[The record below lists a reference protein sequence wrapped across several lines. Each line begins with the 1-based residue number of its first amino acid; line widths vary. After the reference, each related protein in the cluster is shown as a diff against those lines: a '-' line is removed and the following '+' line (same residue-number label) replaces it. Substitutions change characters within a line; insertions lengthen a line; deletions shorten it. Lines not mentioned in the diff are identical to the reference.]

1 MPSHGQ
7 AVVTGGFS
15 NIFRYGVHSLL
26 KVGVAVRTLTRNP
39 TGSTRSSGGC
49 QPGSFDCY
57 HVSNPSILRAP
68 FGCHAMFLM
77 ADAMLVAPNSLSM
90 FITTFLRA
98 AMTCGAEP
106 VRT

>member
-1 MPSHGQ
+1 MIPRRCVRS
-7 AVVTGGFS
+7 V
-15 NIFRYGVHSLL
+15 LL
-26 KVGVAVRTLTRNP
+26 ENGATATPEATTTPVPTATVEPMTTLWP
-39 TGSTRSSGGC
+39 TKPTMA
-49 QPGSFDCY
+49 PKPTGSFDCY

-77 ADAMLVAPNSLSM
+77 ADAMLVAPNSLRM

-98 AMTCGAEP
+98 AMTCGAEA